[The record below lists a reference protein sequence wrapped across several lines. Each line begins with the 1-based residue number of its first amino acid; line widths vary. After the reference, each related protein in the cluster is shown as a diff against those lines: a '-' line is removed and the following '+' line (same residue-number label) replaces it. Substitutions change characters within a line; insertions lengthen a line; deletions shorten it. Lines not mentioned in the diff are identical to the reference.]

1 MSIEYT
7 FTPYGT
13 IQIQCGRD
21 WIEVKLPG
29 GGDGGG
35 GAKPDPVAS
44 PTPAPSP
51 VASPSPPPTPRP
63 PAPEPATPP
72 GVMFIESSTQEPFD
86 ARDLFV
92 VEIAGVERWNLAEFK
107 DLDPESLQRMVR
119 QRATRVKP
127 RRFGAITVLDVD
139 VGTMSSPD
147 ATHELSRLQKLLKE
161 PDLGLDV
168 LRFWHN
174 DRLE

>member
-1 MSIEYT
+1 MSIQYT
-7 FTPYGT
+7 FTSYGT
-13 IQIQCGRD
+13 IQIRCGKD

-29 GGDGGG
+29 GGDGSGS
-35 GAKPDPVAS
+35 AKPDPTA
-44 PTPAPSP
+44 TPAPAP
-51 VASPSPPPTPRP
+51 VASPSPPLPE
-63 PAPEPATPP
+63 PEPATPP
-72 GVMFIESSTQEPFD
+72 GVMFIESSQHLPFD

-92 VEIAGVERWNLAEFK
+92 VEVAGVERWNLAEFK

-119 QRATRVKP
+119 QRVTRVKP
-127 RRFGAITVLDVD
+127 RRFGAVTVLDVD
-139 VGTMSSPD
+139 VGAMSPD
-147 ATHELSRLQKLLKE
+147 ATDGLSKLQKLLKE

>member
-35 GAKPDPVAS
+35 SAKPSPAAS
-44 PTPAPSP
+44 PAPAPSP
-51 VASPSPPPTPRP
+51 LASPSPPPPRP

-86 ARDLFV
+86 ARELFV
-92 VEIAGVERWNLAEFK
+92 VEVAGIERWKLAEFK
-107 DLDPESLQRMVR
+107 GLDPESLQRLVR
-119 QRATRVKP
+119 QRVTRVKP
-127 RRFGAITVLDVD
+127 LRFGAITVLDVD
-139 VGTMSSPD
+139 VGTLSSPD
-147 ATHELSRLQKLLKE
+147 ASHELGRLQKLLKE

-174 DRLE
+174 DPLE